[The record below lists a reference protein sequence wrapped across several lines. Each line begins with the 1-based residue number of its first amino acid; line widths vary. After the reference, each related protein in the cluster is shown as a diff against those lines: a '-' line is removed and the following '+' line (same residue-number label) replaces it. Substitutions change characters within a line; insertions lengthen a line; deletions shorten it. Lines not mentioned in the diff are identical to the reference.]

1 MALQI
6 ALYKEM
12 NGLSR
17 KKVRE
22 KAEERPSAFCYVLS
36 LTMVRAMRF
45 FFSSTLTTQ
54 TFTTSP
60 TFTASEGWRMK
71 RSAMREMCTRPS

>member
-1 MALQI
+1 MLFYQFI
-6 ALYKEM
+6 IQYPFM
-12 NGLSR
+12 PPFIHSR
-17 KKVRE
+17 
-22 KAEERPSAFCYVLS
+22 PF
-36 LTMVRAMRF
+36 TIVRAMRF

-60 TFTASEGWRMK
+60 TFTTSEGWRMK